1 MTTYVLFNF
10 SFIPTSYKYLFILTS
25 LTEGYYFFLI
35 SKCYY
40 LHEKFS
46 VLDITIIFAQN
57 ETGRHQIYKNKSIR
71 NDIFLELWI
80 NQRLSLNN
88 VS

>member
-1 MTTYVLFNF
+1 MIF
-10 SFIPTSYKYLFILTS
+10 SIDLI
-25 LTEGYYFFLI
+25 EGYYFFLI
-35 SKCYY
+35 SKYYY

-71 NDIFLELWI
+71 KDIFLELWR
-80 NQRLSLNN
+80 NKHLSLNN